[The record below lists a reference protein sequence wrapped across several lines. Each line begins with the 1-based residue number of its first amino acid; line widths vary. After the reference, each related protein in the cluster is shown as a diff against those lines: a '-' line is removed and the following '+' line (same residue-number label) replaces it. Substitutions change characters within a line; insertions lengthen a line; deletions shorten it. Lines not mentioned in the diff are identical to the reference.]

1 MQQTP
6 MESSPLQQGIKQ
18 YYQPKNPNDMDLVAI
33 VREDLI
39 SSGLANHLPTAYD
52 NSRFIQEAVGKDSNV
67 QRFLL
72 NRYWTQQLM
81 SAKQVSIEERYCLI
95 PNGDVQDWL
104 RLFRSKVLPFI
115 IQNDL
120 PIPI

>member
-6 MESSPLQQGIKQ
+6 MEPSPLQKGVDQ

-39 SSGLANHLPTAYD
+39 NSGLANHLSTAYD

-115 IQNDL
+115 VQNDL
-120 PIPI
+120 PVPI

>member
-6 MESSPLQQGIKQ
+6 MEPSPLQKGVDQ

-33 VREDLI
+33 VREDLVN
-39 SSGLANHLPTAYD
+39 SGLANHLPTAYD

-81 SAKQVSIEERYCLI
+81 SAKQISIEERYCLI

-115 IQNDL
+115 VQNDL
-120 PIPI
+120 PVPI

>member
-1 MQQTP
+1 
-6 MESSPLQQGIKQ
+6 MEPSPLQKGVDQ

-33 VREDLI
+33 VREDLVN
-39 SSGLANHLPTAYD
+39 SGLANHLPTAYD

-81 SAKQVSIEERYCLI
+81 SAKQISIEERYCLI

-115 IQNDL
+115 VQNDL
-120 PIPI
+120 PVPI

>member
-6 MESSPLQQGIKQ
+6 MESSPLQKGVNQ
-18 YYQPKNPNDMDLVAI
+18 YYQPKDPSDIDLIAI
-33 VREDLI
+33 VREDLV
-39 SSGLANHLPTAYD
+39 SSGLANHLPAAYD

-120 PIPI
+120 PVPI